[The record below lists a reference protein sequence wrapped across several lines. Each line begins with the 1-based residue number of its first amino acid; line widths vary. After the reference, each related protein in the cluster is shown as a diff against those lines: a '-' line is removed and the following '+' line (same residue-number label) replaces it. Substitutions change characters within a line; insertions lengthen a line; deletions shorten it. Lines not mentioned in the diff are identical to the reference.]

1 MSEFFLFICAFSITC
16 GLMKPGTKN
25 QNKKLVNIGLL
36 GLFMWVVMFIWT
48 PFTIGLFNNM

>member
-16 GLMKPGTKN
+16 GLMKPGTQN

-36 GLFMWVVMFIWT
+36 GLFMWVIMFIWT